1 MTRFTRDCH
10 VKCTL
15 SMLLIERENS
25 REMPRYGEIKIGK
38 EGNEKLMIDRI
49 DIERIYPI
57 SRIKIN

>member
-1 MTRFTRDCH
+1 
-10 VKCTL
+10 
-15 SMLLIERENS
+15 MLLIERENS

-49 DIERIYPI
+49 DIERIYLI

>member
-25 REMPRYGEIKIGK
+25 REMPRYGEIKIEK

>member
-1 MTRFTRDCH
+1 MARFTRDCH

-25 REMPRYGEIKIGK
+25 REMPRYGEIKIEK